1 MIEQQKMVHEF
12 HSLYGIPV
20 ADTPTP
26 LPADRVHL
34 RVGLIR
40 EELEELEEALTD
52 ADPVATYDAAIDI
65 MYVTLGML
73 VEMGMDV
80 EPGFAEV
87 HRSNLSKLGPDGAP
101 IISRGED
108 VDGYPAGKVLKG
120 PDYSPPNLARVLN
133 ELGLPIPE
141 DAESAASPEIERVVR
156 TQEELDAAIRDGV
169 QQIIVDARKRKPLTV
184 GESGSSL
191 IHAIKSTRIDVYDSA
206 TVYAYGSATV
216 YAFDFAM
223 VYAHD
228 SATVFANYSATVSA
242 FDTATVRA
250 FESSIVYAYDM
261 SVIHARDVVKVYADD
276 SVTVHSH
283 DSSTV
288 IREK

>member
-12 HSLYGIPV
+12 HTLYGIPV

-87 HRSNLSKLGPDGAP
+87 HRSNLSKLGPDGKP

-120 PDYSPPNLARVLN
+120 PDYSPPDLARVLN
-133 ELGLPIPE
+133 ELGPP
-141 DAESAASPEIERVVR
+141 SYCP
-156 TQEELDAAIRDGV
+156 
-169 QQIIVDARKRKPLTV
+169 
-184 GESGSSL
+184 
-191 IHAIKSTRIDVYDSA
+191 YC
-206 TVYAYGSATV
+206 Y
-216 YAFDFAM
+216 
-223 VYAHD
+223 
-228 SATVFANYSATVSA
+228 
-242 FDTATVRA
+242 
-250 FESSIVYAYDM
+250 
-261 SVIHARDVVKVYADD
+261 
-276 SVTVHSH
+276 HSH
-283 DSSTV
+283 RLVDTCVHPEFQTKRYDKRNATV

>member
-101 IISRGED
+101 IISMGED

-120 PDYSPPNLARVLN
+120 PDYSPPDLARVLN
-133 ELGLPIPE
+133 EIGLPIPE
-141 DAESAASPEIERVVR
+141 EVESAASPGVVR
-156 TQEELDAAIRDGV
+156 TQEELDAALADGV
-169 QQIIVDARKRKPLTV
+169 MQIMVDSMKNDVLTV
-184 GESGSSL
+184 HESGSSL
-191 IHAIKSTRIDVYDSA
+191 IHAINSTRMDVYESSTVYAYDSAYVVAFDSA
-206 TVYAYGSATV
+206 TVYAHDSSKVT
-216 YAFDFAM
+216 AFDL
-223 VYAHD
+223 V
-228 SATVFANYSATVSA
+228 TVFAHQSSLVKAFNSSTV
-242 FDTATVRA
+242 
-250 FESSIVYAYDM
+250 
-261 SVIHARDVVKVYADD
+261 HARGLAVVHAREGAKVYARN
-276 SVTVHSH
+276 SAVVHSY

-288 IREK
+288 IREN

>member
-12 HSLYGIPV
+12 HTLYGIPV

-87 HRSNLSKLGPDGAP
+87 HRSNLSKLGPDGKP

-120 PDYSPPNLARVLN
+120 PDYSPPDLARVLN

-141 DAESAASPEIERVVR
+141 DGEATLSPDMERIVRVVR
-156 TQEELDAAIRDGV
+156 TQDELDAAIEDGV
-169 QQIIVDARKRKPLTV
+169 GTIVIDSHQ
-184 GESGSSL
+184 GEAMVIRDSGSSA
-191 IHAIKSTRIDVYDSA
+191 IHAYNPS
-206 TVYAYGSATV
+206 TVYAYGSSVMIRAYDWSTV
-216 YAFDFAM
+216 YPF
-223 VYAHD
+223 D
-228 SATVFANYSATVSA
+228 SATVV
-242 FDTATVRA
+242 
-250 FESSIVYAYDM
+250 
-261 SVIHARDVVKVYADD
+261 
-276 SVTVHSH
+276 
-283 DSSTV
+283 
-288 IREK
+288 REK